1 MMRKKSVKVLFI
13 PLIVSLLFLSGCF
26 EKEFEDKNISFKG
39 SSTFDVAVGETKVF
53 TYSLPKNDV
62 DIDFSARC
70 DSDILTISVDN
81 DKLTLTGN
89 KEGECT
95 VTFSLSANGYK
106 TVQTKHVVTV
116 RKPIIFY
123 VSADGKPIN
132 QKLCINYGET
142 SNLNITS
149 AIDNADFNVKS
160 LDEDT
165 VSAVYENGSWLIS
178 PISSGN
184 TLLEISAAAQGYT
197 DTSVLISVEISKK
210 EAYLSLE
217 SDSVS
222 SNIGNAASIGFECLP
237 QATITAFSDDPNLF
251 INVIENKIS
260 VSSNAAGSY
269 NVTVKCEAENYLTS
283 EKSFTV
289 VFEKPFIPFIT
300 PKSFELY
307 SGEKASFALAGYPEG
322 TSFSVS
328 SGAKLDVSIQNG
340 RVTVFA
346 KAAGSDYI
354 TINAEKEG
362 FQTTQVKIPVIM
374 KAVTTEIKGQFEPHI
389 KDIIKLVNIERTSR
403 GLNPLYI
410 LEELEQSTAIRAQ
423 EASEEWSHT
432 RPDSR
437 EWHTSLY
444 DTGVS
449 FKIAGEN
456 LLEINAIDAQEAVK
470 AWMESPGHRENILR
484 RNFNY
489 TYVGIYKSGSTYW
502 YCQHFI
508 ER

>member
-1 MMRKKSVKVLFI
+1 MIRKKSVKTAFI
-13 PLIVSLLFLSGCF
+13 PLIILLLFLSGCF
-26 EKEFEDKNISFKG
+26 EKEFKNKNISFKG
-39 SSTFDVAVGETKVF
+39 ASTFDVAVGETK
-53 TYSLPKNDV
+53 TLIYTLPENDV
-62 DIDFSARC
+62 NIDFSASC
-70 DSDILTISVDN
+70 DSDILSVSVDN
-81 DKLTLTGN
+81 DKLILIGN

-95 VTFSLSANGYK
+95 VTFSLAANGYK
-106 TVQTKHVVTV
+106 TVQTTHTVAV
-116 RKPIIFY
+116 RKPVMFS
-123 VSADGKPIN
+123 VTADGNPID
-132 QKLCINYGET
+132 QKLCINYGDT
-142 SNLNITS
+142 YDLNIIST
-149 AIDNADFNVKS
+149 IDNADFNVKS
-160 LDEDT
+160 LDEDI
-165 VSAVYENGSWLIS
+165 VSAVYQNGNWLIS
-178 PISSGN
+178 PVSSGN
-184 TLLEISAAAQGYT
+184 ALLEISAAAQGYA
-197 DTSVLISVEISKK
+197 DTSVLISIEISKK

-217 SDSVS
+217 SDSVT
-222 SNIGNAASIGFECLP
+222 SNIGNTVSIGFECLP
-237 QATITAFSDDPNLF
+237 QATITAFSDDPNLS
-251 INVIENKIS
+251 IDIIENKIS
-260 VSSNAAGSY
+260 VSSSAAGSY

-283 EKSFTV
+283 EKNFNV
-289 VFEKPFIPFIT
+289 VFKKPPVPFIT

-362 FQTTQVKIPVIM
+362 FQATQVKIPVIM
-374 KAVTTEIKGQFEPHI
+374 KAVTTEIKRQFEPHI

-410 LEELEQSTAIRAQ
+410 LNELEQSTAIRAQ
-423 EASEEWSHT
+423 EASEKWSHT

-449 FKIAGEN
+449 FNIAGEN
-456 LLEINAIDAQEAVK
+456 LLEINAIDAREAVK

-484 RNFNY
+484 KNFNY